1 MPGFSQ
7 FLDQTSIF
15 YRECYFL
22 LLSNTYRKTKIDKMK
37 RLVTVAEF
45 PTAYAIKYSLLKDML
60 EHAEIPYFEVNEN
73 MRGLKPFPISPSNIS
88 IEIKVYE
95 EYLEEVQKILQSIK

>member
-1 MPGFSQ
+1 
-7 FLDQTSIF
+7 
-15 YRECYFL
+15 
-22 LLSNTYRKTKIDKMK
+22 MK

-45 PTAYAIKYSLLKDML
+45 PTSFDIKYSLLKDML
-60 EHAEIPYFEVNEN
+60 EQAEIPYIEVNEN

-95 EYLEEVQKILQSIK
+95 EYVEKVQEIIQSIK